1 MKTVY
6 ILLAEGFEE
15 LETIAPADLLR
26 RAGAEVKLVSVNG
39 AAAVR
44 GARGVTMAADLPMA
58 ELDFNA
64 MDMVVLPGGYPG
76 YENLGKSPEVA
87 ALLRRA
93 NDAGKWIAAICGAP
107 SVLGGLGLLK
117 GRSATCYPGMEE
129 TLEGAQVLTDPVV
142 ESENIITSRGA
153 GTAVDFALALVARVA
168 SPEKAAE
175 IARGIV
181 YA

>member
-1 MKTVY
+1 MKY
-6 ILLAEGFEE
+6 LLLEYPKCSTCRKAKKFLGDHGISYEDRHIVERNPTAGE
-15 LETIAPADLLR
+15 L
-26 RAGAEVKLVSVNG
+26 
-39 AAAVR
+39 
-44 GARGVTMAADLPMA
+44 
-58 ELDFNA
+58 
-64 MDMVVLPGGYPG
+64 
-76 YENLGKSPEVA
+76 
-87 ALLRRA
+87 
-93 NDAGKWIAAICGAP
+93 GKWIAAICGAP